1 MMTLQAWMMAI
12 RLRSLPI
19 PTIQVLTGTAL
30 AYAVTGR
37 IHVDLALFTLM
48 IAVCITI
55 GTNLINDVFDFEK
68 GGDSLGRAGHLKVI
82 SAGYLSKMQ
91 VLAGGL
97 LAFALAIIFTIPLM
111 IETSWWMLPI
121 VLLSVVCGYC
131 YTGGPYPICYLGLS
145 EAFIFVFYGGVCVI
159 SSFYVQTGMIN
170 GASVLLA
177 GQMGMLAIL
186 PNALNNFRDIYEDAR
201 VQKLT
206 LAVRFGSYF
215 ARYEILLMTALP
227 FILNFGWLLLGYP
240 KVAFIPLLLLP
251 LAFIFVYGVWVSE
264 QKTKLNLYFGLSVL
278 THFLFG
284 LLLAVGLLLT

>member
-1 MMTLQAWMMAI
+1 MTLQAWMMAV

-19 PTIQVLTGTAL
+19 PTIQVLTGTVL
-30 AYAVTGR
+30 AYALTG
-37 IHVDLALFTLM
+37 HVYVVLALFTWL

-55 GTNLINDVFDFEK
+55 GTNLINDVYDFEK

-97 LAFALAIIFTIPLM
+97 LAFALAIICTIPLV
-111 IETSWWMLPI
+111 IEASWWMLPI
-121 VLLSVVCGYC
+121 VLLSVACGYC

-145 EAFIFVFYGGVCVI
+145 EVFIFVFYGGVCVI
-159 SSFYVQTGMIN
+159 SSFYVQTGVIN

-177 GQMGMLAIL
+177 AQMGMLAIL

-206 LAVRFGSYF
+206 LAVRFGSSF
-215 ARYEILLMTALP
+215 ARYEILLITVLP
-227 FILNFGWLLLGYP
+227 FMLNIGWLFLGDP
-240 KVAFIPLLLLP
+240 KAALIPLLLLP
-251 LAFIFVYGVWVSE
+251 LAFIFIYGVWVSD
-264 QKTKLNLYFGLSVL
+264 QKHKLNLYFGLSVL
-278 THFLFG
+278 MHFLFG
-284 LLLAVGLLLT
+284 LLLSVGLLS